1 MLGRVM
7 QILTQTGQYVKEHY
21 IVTALNWIR
30 SLKPIS
36 VFQQVI
42 GSMTHTV
49 QAIKH
54 NPRVLIQW
62 SIKQLHV
69 LSLTL
74 LAWLTKAVTIIVKL
88 IHMGLGLLHQKIVAL
103 HQLLV
108 LKRQKLNKEP
118 AE

>member
-7 QILTQTGQYVKEHY
+7 QILKTIKSYLVHS

-36 VFQQVI
+36 VYQQVT
-42 GSMTHTV
+42 GSMTRTV

-54 NPRVLIQW
+54 NPRVVIQW

-74 LAWLTKAVTIIVKL
+74 LAWLTKAVIIIVKL
-88 IHMGLGLLHQKIVAL
+88 IHTGLGLLHPKIVAL

-108 LKRQKLNKEP
+108 SKRQKVGN
-118 AE
+118 